1 MNRAQPA
8 EYQTH
13 DQRAPTGGE
22 RERQTG
28 NGKGEQ
34 SQEAAEHDPQTDE
47 DHVRHHSLAIGVAEV
62 LGRPLD
68 VARSS
73 DERHYIAPLHLRS
86 GRERHRLASP
96 GQFFQKDT
104 ACELQGCQIDNS
116 FADEGLVGDHDVEH
130 LDRKTQEFLVI
141 YFGPDLFP
149 AGCMQFRARQDRDD
163 VTLAKSAFPRRG
175 FLRHVRDKD
184 ASLQLEYFGQSWTD
198 GQNARSEHA
207 VRRDEEHAGAEPDR

>member
-13 DQRAPTGGE
+13 DQRAAAGGE
-22 RERQTG
+22 RERQPG
-28 NGKGEQ
+28 DCKGEQ
-34 SQEAAEHDPQTDE
+34 SHEAAEDDPQTDE
-47 DHVRHHSLAIGVAEV
+47 DHVRHHSLAIGVAEL

-73 DERHYIAPLHLRS
+73 DESHYIAPLHPRR

-96 GQFFQKDT
+96 GQLLQKHT
-104 ACELQGCQIDNS
+104 ARELHGRQIYNS
-116 FADEGLVGDHDVEH
+116 FADERLVGDHHVEH

-149 AGCMQFRARQDRDD
+149 AGRMQFRARQDRDD
-163 VTLAKSAFPRRG
+163 VTLANDRVWLGLDDLALPADPGDEDASFFGTRLQFAHIPIDQIR
-175 FLRHVRDKD
+175 VRD
-184 ASLQLEYFGQSWTD
+184 L
-198 GQNARSEHA
+198 
-207 VRRDEEHAGAEPDR
+207 VRANRQGLVG